1 MKENVFNKIKGINE
15 FIYKYNIHII
25 VLGILILFFVLSIS
39 NQKYN
44 IILTIILL
52 IWIYNILYSIINL
65 KKRFLYLIMNLM
77 LFTFVLSRPT
87 LNLIRGNSVWYFS
100 DIVIQKTLL
109 SIGIAEIFL
118 AIGNYI
124 AEGKLIIKIQE
135 YVKRIFS
142 FRQDKRA
149 PKIENE
155 NYYINNVL
163 IVLLVI
169 SGTANI
175 FMSILNYINMKNQ
188 DYALIYTSG
197 VQKFPFV
204 LRNIA
209 AIFPFSITAFLSTMP
224 NKKKTTITL
233 IAYCISNIP
242 LFLLGNRSGLVLSI
256 LFSIVYIIIR
266 YFIEKKDTKWITKR
280 KVITVLI
287 MIPIFIVLLGAYNY
301 IREDKEVKTK
311 SPISLIADFFYKQGT
326 TFDTICQGFK
336 YESKL
341 KNDYNIIS
349 YSLGDILDYLMHSTI
364 SQKMFNTD
372 SLGTGNNMNM
382 IKESNSMA
390 HHLSYLVLGE
400 ETYLKGHG
408 RGTSYIIETYMD
420 GGYFLLAIYSL
431 ILGYYLTNIIGIIEK
446 QDKLVNYIILTTLL
460 EIFLLP
466 RYSAS
471 GFFSF
476 IVEPQFWVIPIIIIS
491 IKYII
496 RLRKGKVSE

>member
-1 MKENVFNKIKGINE
+1 MKEDAFNKIKEINE

-25 VLGILILFFVLSIS
+25 VLGILILFFCLSIS
-39 NQKYN
+39 NQKYD
-44 IILTIILL
+44 IIFIIILL
-52 IWIYNILYSIINL
+52 IWIYNILYSIMNL

-87 LNLIRGNSVWYFS
+87 LNLIRGNPVWYFS
-100 DIVIQKTLL
+100 DIVIQKALL
-109 SIGIAEIFL
+109 SIGITEIFL
-118 AIGNYI
+118 TIGNYI

-135 YVKRIFS
+135 YVKNKFEFKQRERKS
-142 FRQDKRA
+142 KPESED
-149 PKIENE
+149 
-155 NYYINNVL
+155 YYINNVL

-175 FMSILNYINMKNQ
+175 FMGILNYISMKNQ
-188 DYALIYTSG
+188 DYALIYTSA
-197 VQKFPFV
+197 VEKIPFV

-209 AIFPFSITAFLSTMP
+209 AIFPFLITAFLSTMP
-224 NKKKTTITL
+224 NKKKTAIIL
-233 IAYCISNIP
+233 SVYCISNIP

-256 LFSIVYIIIR
+256 LFSIVYVIIR

-280 KVITVLI
+280 KVIIVLI
-287 MIPIFIVLLGAYNY
+287 MIPIFILLLGAYNY
-301 IREDKEVKTK
+301 IREDKEVKIR
-311 SPISLIADFFYKQGT
+311 SPINLIADFFYKQGT

-336 YESKL
+336 YESEL

-349 YSLGDILDYLMHSTI
+349 YSIGDILDYIMHSTI
-364 SQKMFNTD
+364 SQRIFNTD

-390 HHLSYLVLGE
+390 HHLSYLVLGK
-400 ETYLKGHG
+400 ETYLNGHG

-431 ILGYYLTNIIGIIEK
+431 ILGYYLTNMIRIIEK
-446 QDKLVNYIILTTLL
+446 QNKLVNYIILTTLL

-471 GFFSF
+471 GFISF

-496 RLRKGKVSE
+496 RLKKGKVSE

>member
-25 VLGILILFFVLSIS
+25 VLGILILFFGLSIS

-209 AIFPFSITAFLSTMP
+209 AIFPFSIKATQSGKLTIKVFVSLLPSNNDVHFVNSTQSV
-224 NKKKTTITL
+224 KTGKTRL
-233 IAYCISNIP
+233 V
-242 LFLLGNRSGLVLSI
+242 LFLGSGNAGKD
-256 LFSIVYIIIR
+256 IVES
-266 YFIEKKDTKWITKR
+266 F
-280 KVITVLI
+280 LI
-287 MIPIFIVLLGAYNY
+287 
-301 IREDKEVKTK
+301 
-311 SPISLIADFFYKQGT
+311 T
-326 TFDTICQGFK
+326 TFPFSLSLSPFK
-336 YESKL
+336 
-341 KNDYNIIS
+341 NI
-349 YSLGDILDYLMHSTI
+349 GVT
-364 SQKMFNTD
+364 K
-372 SLGTGNNMNM
+372 
-382 IKESNSMA
+382 
-390 HHLSYLVLGE
+390 
-400 ETYLKGHG
+400 
-408 RGTSYIIETYMD
+408 
-420 GGYFLLAIYSL
+420 
-431 ILGYYLTNIIGIIEK
+431 
-446 QDKLVNYIILTTLL
+446 
-460 EIFLLP
+460 
-466 RYSAS
+466 
-471 GFFSF
+471 
-476 IVEPQFWVIPIIIIS
+476 
-491 IKYII
+491 
-496 RLRKGKVSE
+496 

>member
-25 VLGILILFFVLSIS
+25 VLGILILFFGLSIS

-266 YFIEKKDTKWITKR
+266 YFIEKK
-280 KVITVLI
+280 
-287 MIPIFIVLLGAYNY
+287 IP
-301 IREDKEVKTK
+301 
-311 SPISLIADFFYKQGT
+311 
-326 TFDTICQGFK
+326 
-336 YESKL
+336 
-341 KNDYNIIS
+341 
-349 YSLGDILDYLMHSTI
+349 
-364 SQKMFNTD
+364 
-372 SLGTGNNMNM
+372 
-382 IKESNSMA
+382 
-390 HHLSYLVLGE
+390 
-400 ETYLKGHG
+400 
-408 RGTSYIIETYMD
+408 
-420 GGYFLLAIYSL
+420 
-431 ILGYYLTNIIGIIEK
+431 
-446 QDKLVNYIILTTLL
+446 
-460 EIFLLP
+460 
-466 RYSAS
+466 S
-471 GFFSF
+471 G
-476 IVEPQFWVIPIIIIS
+476 
-491 IKYII
+491 
-496 RLRKGKVSE
+496 